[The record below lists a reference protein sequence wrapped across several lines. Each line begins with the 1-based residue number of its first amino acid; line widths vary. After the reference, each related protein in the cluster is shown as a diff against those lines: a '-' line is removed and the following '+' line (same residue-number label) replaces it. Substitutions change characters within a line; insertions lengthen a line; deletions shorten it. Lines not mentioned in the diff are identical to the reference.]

1 MQPGQFLVNS
11 LSQKNKILGICD
23 EVICISYASDYESI
37 LGWYT
42 KKELKQ
48 LGYSFFEEPWVPK
61 DSDRIFV
68 VNALGGIPVPHT
80 WNEYSEEAQEFLIKT
95 GNYARTEAEAK
106 LYKQKLIERMGRKE
120 G

>member
-48 LGYSFFEEPWVPK
+48 LGYSLLEEPWVPRRG
-61 DSDRIFV
+61 DLYYV
-68 VNALGGIPVPHT
+68 VIHIGKEKESIKQNYWYEDKT
-80 WNEYSEEAQEFLIKT
+80 DEFRLSM
-95 GNYARTEAEAK
+95 GNVHRTREDAE
-106 LYKQKLIERMGRKE
+106 LYKQKLIERMGKK
-120 G
+120 